1 MRDRYNEELK
11 DLNASLVEMGK
22 LCKEAILKDVDALAD
37 AKPGDLEEIKEV
49 SDAIVKKQED
59 IESQCYRL
67 ILMEQPVASDLR
79 NISAV
84 SKVIVDMQRIGI
96 NALDIAEI
104 VPYVADSPLK
114 NQVPILMM
122 ADAASYMVSKSVEA
136 FVEKSTDIAESVIK
150 YDDTVDDLF
159 NEVKTSVIE
168 AIRNNKKKDAASGVD
183 IMMIAKY
190 FERMGDHAENIAHM
204 AKYLYDNR

>member
-1 MRDRYNEELK
+1 MKNLRI
-11 DLNASLVEMGK
+11 S
-22 LCKEAILKDVDALAD
+22 
-37 AKPGDLEEIKEV
+37 
-49 SDAIVKKQED
+49 IVKKQED
-59 IESQCYRL
+59 IEGQCYRL